1 MSIETLKILLLT
13 GYYLPGYKG
22 GGPIKTVSN
31 LVNATSDVMQY
42 SIVTSDRDLGDKRP
56 YSSVNIGQWNQRE
69 NNFVYYTGSGPRG
82 LIQIAKI
89 ILKRDYH
96 IIYLNSFF
104 SLRFSIIPLLIARF
118 LGKSII
124 LAPRGEFSK
133 GALSFK
139 ALKKK
144 VYILFFKLFSLKNIT
159 FQASS
164 IFEENDIKKVFG
176 EKAKIFIAENIG
188 SQNYAKNLA
197 PKDKSV
203 LKIAFLSRIS
213 PIKNL
218 TYALKVL
225 SKIKKSIQ
233 FDIYGPLEDKT
244 YWQECQ
250 DIIENMPENIKVN
263 YKGQLNPN
271 MVVDTLSEYDLFF
284 MPTQGENYGHVI
296 AEALCAGLPL
306 LIADTTPWRDL
317 QEKGIG
323 WDISLNESEEFIN
336 AINSVSDMTV
346 EEHYELRK
354 HVLSWAENK
363 FSQRDNIK
371 QNIAMFRYA
380 FENK

>member
-1 MSIETLKILLLT
+1 MKVILLT
-13 GYYLPGYKG
+13 GCYLPGYKG
-22 GGPIKTVSN
+22 GGPIKTISN
-31 LVNATSDVMQY
+31 LVASTST
-42 SIVTSDRDLGDKRP
+42 IVEYKVVTGDRDLGDITP
-56 YSSVNIGQWNQRE
+56 YKNVTIGDWNETSNSSIFYAE
-69 NNFVYYTGSGPRG
+69 NGIKGIKQIFK
-82 LIQIAKI
+82 IIAKI
-89 ILKRDYH
+89 DCN

-133 GALSFK
+133 GALSLK

-225 SKIKKSIQ
+225 SRIKKSIQ
-233 FDIYGPLEDKT
+233 FDIYGPLEDKI

-346 EEHYELRK
+346 EEHYILREKVLCWAK
-354 HVLSWAENK
+354 HK
-363 FSQRDNIK
+363 FSQDENIK

-380 FENK
+380 IEDK

>member
-1 MSIETLKILLLT
+1 MKILLLT

>member
-1 MSIETLKILLLT
+1 MKVILLT
-13 GYYLPGYKG
+13 GCYLPGYKG
-22 GGPIKTVSN
+22 GGPIKTISN
-31 LVNATSDVMQY
+31 LVASTSTIVEY
-42 SIVTSDRDLGDKRP
+42 KVVTSDRDLGDITP
-56 YSSVNIGQWNQRE
+56 YKNVTIGDWNETSNSSIFYAE
-69 NNFVYYTGSGPRG
+69 NGIKGIKQIFK
-82 LIQIAKI
+82 IIAKI
-89 ILKRDYH
+89 DCN

-133 GALSFK
+133 GALSLK

-188 SQNYAKNLA
+188 SQNYAKNLT

-346 EEHYELRK
+346 EEHYILREKVLCWAK
-354 HVLSWAENK
+354 HK
-363 FSQRDNIK
+363 FSQDENIK

-380 FENK
+380 IEDK